1 MICSF
6 CGTDFTPK
14 RPHGRFCGTDCRRR
28 AQNWRRRVA
37 RAEDLAEALAEKQA
51 RIEAQNAGSP
61 EARGQAA
68 WLAGARSGSSSADQS
83 GSLARVAGWGS
94 GRSAGGSAGRYSED
108 FAGGTA
114 GGTSGRSAGDSAGHA
129 AALHE
134 GQMIGRAGDRAGAA
148 PQNRADRVL
157 KRERRR
163 CRREELSE
171 LGVGRVYHAGKSG
184 EKVELPEPGDIR
196 ISAELAWQS
205 QLSAPWTH
213 AEYLTPDGRLFWL
226 ITQGDVPDLPL
237 SDLEHW
243 TPDQMLEASAL
254 GWPL

>member
-6 CGTDFTPK
+6 CGTEFTPK

-37 RAEDLAEALAEKQA
+37 RAEELAEALAEKQA
-51 RIEAQNAGSP
+51 LVEAQTVGSF

-68 WLAGARSGSSSADQS
+68 WLAGARSGSSSAGQS
-83 GSLARVAGWGS
+83 GIQARARVAGWAS
-94 GRSAGGSAGRYSED
+94 
-108 FAGGTA
+108 
-114 GGTSGRSAGDSAGHA
+114 GDSAGGA
-129 AALHE
+129 AALRE
-134 GQMIGRAGDRAGAA
+134 GQMAGRAGGRAGAS
-148 PQNRADRVL
+148 PQSRADRVL

-163 CRREELSE
+163 CRREERAE

-184 EKVELPEPGDIR
+184 ENVEVPEPGDIR

-205 QLSAPWTH
+205 QLSAPWAH
-213 AEYLTPDGRLFWL
+213 AECLTPDGRFFWL